1 MRRLTTLFPSEF
13 LEEHA
18 EELGV
23 VERDRKLQIPA
34 FVWAFVFGF
43 AAGESRTLAGF
54 RRCYNS
60 TADETISPGG
70 FYQRLTPTL
79 AEYLRD
85 LVEHGLDEVAVPNAV
100 DADIDRFRDV
110 MIADGTV
117 LRLHE
122 FLSDQFEAR
131 HQEQAGAKLH
141 LLHNATEQTI
151 ERLDTA
157 NEKTHDST
165 LFKTGPWL
173 ENRLVL
179 FALAYFKYRRFALI
193 DENDGYFV
201 SRLKQNANPLITK
214 ELREWRGR
222 AIPLE
227 GKQLRAVLDD
237 LDRKY
242 IDVEVEVE
250 FKRGPYNGTRSL
262 DTKRFRVVGVRDE
275 DADDYHLYMTNLA
288 RKEFFPADLAEI
300 YRCRWEVELLFRELK
315 TQYELDEFDTS
326 DEHVVRIL
334 LYAALLSLLVS
345 RDLLD
350 LVTEQA
356 DDELVFPTERW
367 AATFR
372 SHAQLILHEL
382 GEFLGYSPP
391 PLLDR
396 LIEDAQKIHKQ
407 RPILQETL
415 ATATQPRCEA

>member
-13 LEEHA
+13 LKEHA

-34 FVWAFVFGF
+34 FVWTFVFGF

-60 TADETISPGG
+60 TADETISPSG

-85 LVEHGLDEVAVPNAV
+85 LVERGLDEVAVPDATA
-100 DADIDRFRDV
+100 ADIDRFRDV

-131 HQEQAGAKLH
+131 HEEQAGAKLH
-141 LLHNATEQTI
+141 LLHNATKQTI
-151 ERLDTA
+151 ERIDTA
-157 NEKTHDST
+157 DEKAHDST

-173 ENRLVL
+173 ENRLML
-179 FALAYFKYRRFALI
+179 FDLAYFKYRRFALI

-201 SRLKQNANPLITK
+201 SRLKKNANPMITS

-227 GKQLRAVLDD
+227 GKQLRSVLND

-250 FKRGPYNGTRSL
+250 FKRGPYNGTQSL

-275 DADDYHLYMTNLA
+275 DADDYHLYMTNLV
-288 RKEFFPADLAEI
+288 RKEFFPADLAQI

-315 TQYELDEFDTS
+315 TQYNLDEFDTS
-326 DEHVVRIL
+326 DEHVVKIL

-372 SHAQLILHEL
+372 SHAQLILYEL
-382 GEFLGYSPP
+382 GECLGYSPP
-391 PLLDR
+391 PLLER

-415 ATATQPRCEA
+415 ATATQPRCES

>member
-1 MRRLTTLFPSEF
+1 MRRLTILFPSEF

-34 FVWAFVFGF
+34 FVWAFVFGS

-85 LVEHGLDEVAVPNAV
+85 LVERGLDEVAVPNAV

-131 HQEQAGAKLH
+131 YEEQAGAKLH

-151 ERLDTA
+151 EQLDTA

-173 ENRLVL
+173 ENRLML
-179 FALAYFKYRRFALI
+179 FDLAYFKYRRFALI

-201 SRLKQNANPLITK
+201 SRLKQNANPVITA

-250 FKRGPYNGTRSL
+250 FKRGPYNGTQSL

-396 LIEDAQKIHKQ
+396 LIEDAQKIHKR